1 MTKLPR
7 ASAAAAI
14 ILAVAAG
21 ASAFSFP
28 AAQVAPDRAA
38 AGRVAPDRAA
48 AAQMA
53 ADGTAGRVAPDV
65 AAAARPAAAAGPMQP
80 GGPLRHNEAG
90 MHATM
95 NAVAVTSTNW
105 AGFAAA
111 GKDERFR
118 YVRATFFVPY
128 VDCRSTP
135 DSFSSHWVGLDGF
148 ASPTV
153 EQAGVLA
160 ACDGTKP
167 VYQAW
172 YEMFP
177 RLPVYSDIKIRPGQS
192 IVASIFRQS
201 GTGTF
206 TIRLT
211 DTTNGHHF
219 TRTLSCPSRVRCRR
233 ASAEVIS
240 EAPSTGSTILP
251 LSDFRAENFGG
262 VKVTDQAGHHSRLRS
277 ARWETF
283 KITNVSRGSKR
294 VMDQPTTLFRGGTFG
309 SYWMRAK

>member
-1 MTKLPR
+1 MTELPR
-7 ASAAAAI
+7 ASAAAAM
-14 ILAVAAG
+14 ILAVAAS
-21 ASAFSFP
+21 ASAFTFP
-28 AAQVAPDRAA
+28 SARPV
-38 AGRVAPDRAA
+38 
-48 AAQMA
+48 
-53 ADGTAGRVAPDV
+53 ADG
-65 AAAARPAAAAGPMQP
+65 AAAARPAAPSGPMQP
-80 GGPLRHNEAG
+80 GGPLRHIEAG

-105 AGFAAA
+105 AGYAAS
-111 GKDERFR
+111 GKDDRFR

-128 VDCRSTP
+128 ADCRSTP

-153 EQAGVLA
+153 EQTGVLA

-177 RLPVYSDIKIRPGQS
+177 RLPVYPDIKIRPGQS
-192 IVASIFRQS
+192 IVASVFRQS

-240 EAPSTGSTILP
+240 EAPSTGGTILP

-277 ARWETF
+277 ARWDTF

-294 VMDQPTTLFRGGTFG
+294 VMDQPTTLFRGSTFG

>member
-1 MTKLPR
+1 MTKLSR
-7 ASAAAAI
+7 ASAAAAM
-14 ILAVAAG
+14 ILAVAAS
-21 ASAFSFP
+21 ASAFTFP
-28 AAQVAPDRAA
+28 AATFP
-38 AGRVAPDRAA
+38 
-48 AAQMA
+48 
-53 ADGTAGRVAPDV
+53 
-65 AAAARPAAAAGPMQP
+65 AARPAPDGTAAARRTAAAGPMQP
-80 GGPLRHNEAG
+80 GGPLRHTEAG
-90 MHATM
+90 MHAMM
-95 NAVAVTSTNW
+95 NAITVTSTNW
-105 AGFAAA
+105 AGYAAS
-111 GKDERFR
+111 GKDDRFR
-118 YVRATFFVPY
+118 YIRATFFVPY

-135 DSFSSHWVGLDGF
+135 DSFSSHWIGLDGF

-153 EQAGVLA
+153 EQTGVLA

-177 RLPVYSDIKIRPGQS
+177 RLPVYPDIKIRPGQA
-192 IVASIFRQS
+192 IVASVFRQS
-201 GTGTF
+201 GTGRF
-206 TIRLT
+206 TIRLA

-219 TRTLSCPSRVRCRR
+219 TRILSCPSRVRCRR

-277 ARWETF
+277 ARWDTF
-283 KITNVSRGSKR
+283 KITNVSRGNKR
-294 VMDQPTTLFRGGTFG
+294 VMDQPTALFRGGTFG